1 MAYENPNV
9 RWEYP
14 QAEQNPWLQLYP
26 NALNIYGVPSLRE
39 TPRLSSQNYYD
50 RLPSKE
56 KEKLQNRWTAFNDK
70 HLRGAIAPTFN
81 WANKKALFTVGQNQ
95 YDSKTMPLISEGNQ
109 IYGIGLANYN
119 WTPRNIHRQ
128 VDTIRKNKDEK
139 AGGQKQLWN
148 YWNKWIDSRGWSN
161 KRKNALK
168 TYLTTGDA
176 AGVRMDDILM
186 MSDAGLRETARH
198 QQHKSDWIS
207 RTWDAIT
214 SPKNWMNAALAY
226 NTGNPQW
233 THRTI
238 QGVTSDMR
246 GSPDGQQDQYGT
258 VDEWRNYDPSLLDL
272 RPDTYGQDETPD
284 PKTPASPKPDP
295 NTGQIDLAEW
305 VRLYQLSQ
313 AAQNYGINP
322 YTHSPGQAPANDTT
336 AGNGTGNG
344 TGTGNGEGD
353 GEGDGEE
360 EDPVTVEMNPY
371 VTRRSLQA
379 IIQRGQQEEEERKRL
394 MHRLGEYSPTFAQ
407 RGLIQPVQP
416 IRSRLLG

>member
-1 MAYENPNV
+1 MAYQEDNP
-9 RWEYP
+9 WEYT
-14 QAEQNPWLQLYP
+14 EEKYPWLQLYP
-26 NALNIYGVPSLRE
+26 NAAGIFGVPSLQE
-39 TPRLSSQNYYD
+39 TPRHSSQNYYD
-50 RLPSKE
+50 RLSSKE
-56 KEKLQNRWTAFNDK
+56 KEKLQNRWTAFGDR
-70 HLRGAIAPTFN
+70 HLDGAIAPTFN

-119 WTPRNIHRQ
+119 WTPRNIHRR
-128 VDTIRKNKDEK
+128 VDTIRANKAEK
-139 AGGQKQLWN
+139 AGGQKQLWE
-148 YWNKWIDSRGWSN
+148 YWNKWVDSRGGWS
-161 KRKNALK
+161 KERKEALK
-168 TYLTTGDA
+168 TYLDTGNA
-176 AGVRMDDILM
+176 KGVRMDDILM

-198 QQHKSDWIS
+198 QQHKGNFIS

-214 SPKNWMNAALAY
+214 SPENWASAVMAY
-226 NTGNPQW
+226 HTGNPKW
-233 THRTI
+233 TARTI
-238 QGVTSDMR
+238 QGVTDDMR
-246 GSPDGQQDQYGT
+246 GSPDGPQDQYGT
-258 VDEWRNYDPSLLDL
+258 VDEYRNYDPSLLDL
-272 RPDTYGQDETPD
+272 RPQTHGQDETPD

-305 VRLYQLSQ
+305 VRLHQ

-322 YTHSPGQAPANDTT
+322 YTHSPDQASATDTT
-336 AGNGTGNG
+336 AGNGSGNGTGNG

-353 GEGDGEE
+353 GEE
-360 EDPVTVEMNPY
+360 EDPITVEMNPY
-371 VTRRSLQA
+371 VTRRNLQA